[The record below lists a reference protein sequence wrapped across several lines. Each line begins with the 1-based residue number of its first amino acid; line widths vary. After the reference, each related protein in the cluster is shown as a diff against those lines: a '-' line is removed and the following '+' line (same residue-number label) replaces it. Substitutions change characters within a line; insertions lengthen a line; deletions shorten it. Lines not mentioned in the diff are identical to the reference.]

1 MVHIDELVQAFE
13 AIGHEVVLIGPA
25 GMAGMKFGGQLGIVD
40 HLKRLLPRH
49 VYELL
54 ELVYNLPAYLRLR
67 RAYLRH
73 RPDFIYERYN
83 LFVHAGLWLRSRFR
97 LPLIL
102 EVNAP
107 VFEERALQD
116 AL

>member
-1 MVHIDELVQAFE
+1 MVHIEELVQAFE
-13 AIGHEVVLIGPA
+13 ATGHEVVVIGPA
-25 GMAGMKFGGQLGIVD
+25 GMDGMKFGGQLGIVD

-73 RPDFIYERYN
+73 RPDFIYERYKSTSSSR
-83 LFVHAGLWLRSRFR
+83 ASRSKT
-97 LPLIL
+97 PSSKASTVGSGTTASTSIGSP
-102 EVNAP
+102 A
-107 VFEERALQD
+107 
-116 AL
+116 